1 MINVLHLDTEGGW
14 GGSSISLFQI
24 IKNLNKK
31 KFRSTVVCR
40 KQGPVLKIYKKL
52 IIVAFRVDGLYSF
65 SAKPKVNN
73 LKLFLTTLPQ
83 LLFFLV
89 VF

>member
-40 KQGPVLKIYKKL
+40 N
-52 IIVAFRVDGLYSF
+52 
-65 SAKPKVNN
+65 KV
-73 LKLFLTTLPQ
+73 PY
-83 LLFFLV
+83 
-89 VF
+89 